1 MNAAASFA
9 TGALAFAAA
18 QGLWSL
24 AHAHGLVRGTWM
36 MKTGGGIAA
45 CFALF
50 VIVAAVACAFRRRGR
65 GLGDAIATL
74 VAGAA
79 VAATLAL
86 FIVGPGSVWPLVIL
100 LDSVIIAMAVGV
112 GAALSIP
119 LRAATGRSE
128 AS

>member
-9 TGALAFAAA
+9 TGAVAFGLA
-18 QGLWSL
+18 QGLWSI
-24 AHAHGLVRGTWM
+24 AHAQGLVRGTWM
-36 MKTGGGIAA
+36 MKTGGGIGA
-45 CFALF
+45 CFLLF
-50 VIVAAVACAFRRRGR
+50 VVVSALACAYRRRGR
-65 GLGDAIATL
+65 GIADAIATL

-100 LDSVIIAMAVGV
+100 LDSVIIAMAVGI

-119 LRAATGRSE
+119 LRSAVGRSE
-128 AS
+128 A